1 MTGAVARSGPRG
13 GVLHQVSEHGGI
25 LYVGGIAPDDP
36 SLGMADQTRQV
47 LEKLDGVLRE
57 HGSGRGHILMMHVF
71 ITDMSRK
78 SEMNRAWAE
87 FFTPEELPSR
97 VTLAI
102 VAIEEGV
109 LLEVSTIAARAA

>member
-1 MTGAVARSGPRG
+1 MTDAIARTGPRG
-13 GVLHQVSEHGGI
+13 CVLHQVSEYGGI
-25 LYVGGIAPDDP
+25 LYIGGIAPDDP
-36 SLGMADQTRQV
+36 SLGMEDQARQV

-87 FFTPEELPSR
+87 FFAPDELPSR

-102 VAIEEGV
+102 AVIEEGV
-109 LLEVSTIAARAA
+109 LLEVSTIAARAD